1 MFCTECGTKLED
13 GATFCTNCGYKIPA
27 EAVVTTMAEAETPVA
42 TPVAEPV
49 QSASQ
54 SMYTE
59 PAQNMGQSMYSQP
72 AQDAS
77 QSMYSQPAQDAS
89 QSMYSQP
96 SQNTSQSMYTQPAQ
110 DASQSMYSQPA
121 QNTYQSMY
129 SQPDSATTGATA
141 GMAYGASQGY
151 GTGTQSSYG
160 AQNPYGAQNTYNA
173 QQANASYNYNTAPQP
188 QKKKGKGCLI
198 AALIG
203 GGILIIGIIV
213 VIIAIIAGVSMLGN
227 DDDYDYSYDA
237 DYSYSYDYGDE
248 DEYEDDSIVP
258 DELDDMMDDADDYD
272 YAPTSGEYE
281 LYDIYG
287 EWEGTSTLV
296 SVSGADEM
304 QEYLEGLIGRPL
316 TEDEIAGLNGT
327 NAEEEWFGFNMFAY
341 DAAGNGVYE
350 DGFWELWLNMGSY
363 FDEEYFDIY
372 DAMTYDQYM
381 DDDYSTAAIEL
392 DSNNCFEIE
401 VMERDYYG
409 EYGCQFFDA
418 YDYDVQESEVE
429 EDGAYGF
436 VINGQVVDG
445 EYGPEIHGEMV
456 VMFQYGDMEE
466 PYGMAYE
473 YVLTDYY
480 DVY

>member
-13 GATFCTNCGYKIPA
+13 GAVFCTNCGYKIPA
-27 EAVVTTMAEAETPVA
+27 EATVTTMAAAETPVA

-49 QSASQ
+49 QDAS
-54 SMYTE
+54 
-59 PAQNMGQSMYSQP
+59 QSMYSQP
-72 AQDAS
+72 VQNTS

-96 SQNTSQSMYTQPAQ
+96 S
-110 DASQSMYSQPA
+110 

-151 GTGTQSSYG
+151 GTSTQSGYG
-160 AQNPYGAQNTYNA
+160 AQNPYGTQNTYNA
-173 QQANASYNYNTAPQP
+173 QQANASYNYNAAPQP

-203 GGILIIGIIV
+203 GGILLIVIIV
-213 VIIAIIAGVSMLGN
+213 IIIAIIAGVSMLGTE
-227 DDDYDYSYDA
+227 DDYDYSYDA

-248 DEYEDDSIVP
+248 DDSDDSVVS

-272 YAPTSGEYE
+272 YVPASGEYE
-281 LYDIYG
+281 LYEIYG
-287 EWEGTSTLV
+287 EWEGTSKLV

-327 NAEEEWFGFNMFAY
+327 NAEEEWFGFNAFAY

-436 VINGQVVDG
+436 VLNGQVVDG
-445 EYGPEIHGEMV
+445 ANGPEIHGEMV

-473 YVLTDYY
+473 YVLTDFY

>member
-59 PAQNMGQSMYSQP
+59 PAQSVGQSMYTQP
-72 AQDAS
+72 S
-77 QSMYSQPAQDAS
+77 QDAS

-96 SQNTSQSMYTQPAQ
+96 SQNT
-110 DASQSMYSQPA
+110 
-121 QNTYQSMY
+121 YQSMY
-129 SQPDSATTGATA
+129 SQPDSAMTGATA

-272 YAPTSGEYE
+272 YAPASGEYE

-418 YDYDVQESEVE
+418 YDYDVQEAEVE

>member
-13 GATFCTNCGYKIPA
+13 GAVFCTNCGYKIPA
-27 EAVVTTMAEAETPVA
+27 EATVTTMAAAETPVA

-49 QSASQ
+49 Q
-54 SMYTE
+54 
-59 PAQNMGQSMYSQP
+59 
-72 AQDAS
+72 DAS
-77 QSMYSQPAQDAS
+77 QSMYSQPVQNTSQSMYSQPSQDAS

-96 SQNTSQSMYTQPAQ
+96 S
-110 DASQSMYSQPA
+110 

-151 GTGTQSSYG
+151 GTSTQSGYG
-160 AQNPYGAQNTYNA
+160 AQNPYGTQNTYNA
-173 QQANASYNYNTAPQP
+173 QQANASYNYNAAPQP

-203 GGILIIGIIV
+203 GGILLIVIIV
-213 VIIAIIAGVSMLGN
+213 VIIAIIAGISMLGTE
-227 DDDYDYSYDA
+227 DDYDYSYDA

-248 DEYEDDSIVP
+248 DDSDDSVVS
-258 DELDDMMDDADDYD
+258 DDLDDMMDDADDYD
-272 YAPTSGEYE
+272 YVPASGEYD

-287 EWEGTSTLV
+287 EWEGTSKLV

-327 NAEEEWFGFNMFAY
+327 NAEEEWFGFNAFAY
-341 DAAGNGVYE
+341 DVAGNGVYE
-350 DGFWELWLNMGSY
+350 DGFWELWLDMGSY

-381 DDDYSTAAIEL
+381 DDDFSTAAIEL

-436 VINGQVVDG
+436 VLNGQVVDG
-445 EYGPEIHGEMV
+445 ANGPEIHGEMV

-473 YVLTDYY
+473 YVLTDFY

>member
-27 EAVVTTMAEAETPVA
+27 EAAVATMAAAETVETPAA

-59 PAQNMGQSMYSQP
+59 PAQG
-72 AQDAS
+72 
-77 QSMYSQPAQDAS
+77 
-89 QSMYSQP
+89 
-96 SQNTSQSMYTQPAQ
+96 TSQSMYTEPAQ
-110 DASQSMYSQPA
+110 NASQSMYSQPA
-121 QNTYQSMY
+121 QNVGQSMYSQPAQNAGQSMYSQPAQNAGQSMY
-129 SQPDSATTGATA
+129 SQPDSATA

-151 GTGTQSSYG
+151 NAG
-160 AQNPYGAQNTYNA
+160 AQNPYGTQNTYNA
-173 QQANASYNYNTAPQP
+173 QQTNASYNYNSAPQP

-213 VIIAIIAGVSMLGN
+213 VIIAIIAGVSMLGS
-227 DDDYDYSYDA
+227 DDDYDYSYDD
-237 DYSYSYDYGDE
+237 DYSYSYDYE
-248 DEYEDDSIVP
+248 DDDSDDYDDSIVP

-272 YAPTSGEYE
+272 YVPASGEYD

-327 NAEEEWFGFNMFAY
+327 NAEEEWFGFNAFAY

-381 DDDYSTAAIEL
+381 DDDYSTAAIKL

-418 YDYDVQESEVE
+418 YDYDVQEAEVE

-473 YVLTDYY
+473 YVLTDFY

>member
-27 EAVVTTMAEAETPVA
+27 EAAVATMAAAETVEAPVA
-42 TPVAEPV
+42 TPVAEPA
-49 QSASQ
+49 QSV
-54 SMYTE
+54 
-59 PAQNMGQSMYSQP
+59 GQSMYSQP

-96 SQNTSQSMYTQPAQ
+96 VQ

-121 QNTYQSMY
+121 QNASQSMY
-129 SQPDSATTGATA
+129 SQPDSATMGATA

-151 GTGTQSSYG
+151 GTGAQTGYG
-160 AQNPYGAQNTYNA
+160 AQNPYGTQNTYNA
-173 QQANASYNYNTAPQP
+173 QQTNASYNYNTTAQP

-213 VIIAIIAGVSMLGN
+213 VIIAIIAGVSMLGSG
-227 DDDYDYSYDA
+227 DDYDYTYD
-237 DYSYSYDYGDE
+237 DDFSYSYDYEDE
-248 DEYEDDSIVP
+248 DEDDSIISG
-258 DELDDMMDDADDYD
+258 DLDDMMDDADDYD
-272 YAPTSGEYE
+272 YVPVTDEYD

-287 EWEGTSTLV
+287 EWEGTSKLV

-327 NAEEEWFGFNMFAY
+327 NAEEEWFGFNVFAY

-350 DGFWELWLNMGSY
+350 DGFWELWLDMGSY
-363 FDEEYFDIY
+363 FEEEYFDIY

-418 YDYDVQESEVE
+418 YNYDVQESEVE

-473 YVLTDYY
+473 YVLTDFY